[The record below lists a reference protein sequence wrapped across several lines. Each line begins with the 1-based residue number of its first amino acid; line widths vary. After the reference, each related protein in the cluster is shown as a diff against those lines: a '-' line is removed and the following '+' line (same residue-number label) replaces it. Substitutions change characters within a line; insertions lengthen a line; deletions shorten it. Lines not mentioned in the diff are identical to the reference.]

1 MINMEITLYSSLKEA
16 LETLKENEYLYSHSW
31 LNTLNIRYI
40 HKKRSSE
47 YEPVSISRSSPF
59 KYGRYEHFIFRKD
72 VIEDLV
78 RGTISAVENNS
89 NVFKSPLRES
99 ITLGL
104 KEFYSKME
112 DKDFVCVG
120 NAELRYPRG
129 HTIGKSKNLNAI
141 LVSMREEEWKKSF
154 MNLGTIKKIVEK
166 GITERIMKMKGI
178 KNGGDYY
185 SWDEYYWADII
196 IVADKE
202 LVDGKGRALAR
213 FWESDRVLGVD
224 KIVNTL
230 LSDWESESVS
240 ELKSLLQDNIERF
253 GKEYAKKNFSKMVL
267 GGVCLYL
274 SELPRPE
281 EMEVVMV
288 PINITS
294 ENKKGD
300 KEVEFLVLARLK
312 IGDMIFSWMP
322 VSVNYDAYKSG
333 GSDAIQSGT
342 KNLIRVVNQEEM
354 PVEMSKNKGKAI
366 FINTTLEE
374 KVLLFSLRK
383 QYNKTNILVDKIKHT
398 AEMEDFKFVRV
409 RLEDLENLSVKEYKE
424 IEGTKIVNE
433 EMVIEVMLGGEMKNL
448 GCEEIVDEPMKKQI
462 EDLANNLYE
471 QEIEEKDPGIRNC
484 IRLAEIAL
492 KRLLRVMEEEKISKR
507 NCMLIGRGI
516 YRDDYNRYQHN
527 IYPEEALEGE
537 ELLTKA
543 IKAIKDFPVP
553 EIVKRA
559 KRTIELLEVERD
571 KKPCFKVDGLEKKI
585 DVIEGIEEILKE
597 RHILYIKSL
606 SGTLSRMLE
615 NHISNIKG
623 VSGELGE
630 INRLSVALSGVVAS
644 AIGKFPNPN
653 DTAKINEMTR
663 EIYKLLFRSMV
674 GGKVEYYNYGENFGW
689 RGEGDKL
696 LEWRALIRDMVG
708 IRLRVRITETINV
721 EVSEEGVAVK
731 RWVTTST
738 RKDYGEDLWAV
749 YLDSGYKDK
758 LVEMT
763 VVR

>member
-1 MINMEITLYSSLKEA
+1 MINMKITFYSSLKEA

-31 LNTLNIRYI
+31 LNTLKIRYS

-120 NAELRYPRG
+120 NAELLYPRG
-129 HTIGKSKNLNAI
+129 HTIGRSKSLNEPI
-141 LVSMREEEWKKSF
+141 LMSMGEEEWRKSF
-154 MNLGTIKKIVEK
+154 MNLGTIKGIVEK

-185 SWDEYYWADII
+185 GWDEYNWVDII
-196 IVADKE
+196 IVVDKE

-213 FWESDRVLGVD
+213 FWESDRVLGVN

-230 LSDWESESVS
+230 LSGWESESVS
-240 ELKSLLQDNIERF
+240 ELKSLLQDNIEKF
-253 GKEYAKKNFSKMVL
+253 GQEYAKKNFSKMVL

-281 EMEVVMV
+281 KMEVVMV

-322 VSVNYDAYKSG
+322 VSVNYDAYEPG
-333 GSDAIQSGT
+333 GSGAIQSET

-366 FINTTLEE
+366 FINTALTE
-374 KVLLFSLRK
+374 KVFLFSLRK
-383 QYNKTNILVDKIKHT
+383 QYSKTNIVVDKIKYT

-409 RLEDLENLSVKEYKE
+409 RLEDVENLSVKEYKE

-433 EMVIEVMLGGEMKNL
+433 EMVIEVMLGGEIKNL

-471 QEIEEKDPGIRNC
+471 QEIEEKDPEIRNG
-484 IRLAEIAL
+484 IRLAEIVSR
-492 KRLLRVMEEEKISKR
+492 RLLKVMEEEKMSKR
-507 NCMLIGRGI
+507 KCMLVGRGI
-516 YRDDYNRYQHN
+516 YQDDYNTYQHD
-527 IYPEEALEGE
+527 IYPEAVLEGE
-537 ELLTKA
+537 ELLTK
-543 IKAIKDFPVP
+543 IVKDFPVP
-553 EIVKRA
+553 ETIKRA
-559 KRTIELLEVERD
+559 KKTIELLEVERE
-571 KKPCFKVDGLEKKI
+571 KKLCFKAGGLEKKI
-585 DVIEGIEEILKE
+585 DVIEEIGKILKE
-597 RHILYIKSL
+597 PLVLYIKIL

-615 NHISNIKG
+615 NHISNIEG
-623 VSGELGE
+623 VLGNLE
-630 INRLSVALSGVVAS
+630 KINRLSVALSGVVAS
-644 AIGKFPNPN
+644 AIGKLPNPN
-653 DTAKINEMTR
+653 DTAKINEMTK
-663 EIYKLLFRSMV
+663 EIYKLLFRSMT
-674 GGKVEYYNYGENFGW
+674 GGEAEHYDYGGNFGW
-689 RGEGDKL
+689 RRKRDTL
-696 LEWRALIRDMVG
+696 LEWEALIRDMVG
-708 IRLRVRITETINV
+708 IRLGVNIVETINV
-721 EVSEEGVAVK
+721 EVREERVAVK

-749 YLDSGYKDK
+749 YLDSGYKGK

>member
-1 MINMEITLYSSLKEA
+1 MINMKITLYSSLKEA

-31 LNTLNIRYI
+31 LNTLKIRYR
-40 HKKRSSE
+40 HKNRSNE
-47 YEPVSISRSSPF
+47 YEPVSISRSSPL

-129 HTIGKSKNLNAI
+129 YTIGKSENINEPI
-141 LVSMREEEWKKSF
+141 LMSMREEEWKKSF
-154 MNLGTIKKIVEK
+154 MNLGTIKEIVEK

-185 SWDEYYWADII
+185 SWGEHYWVDII
-196 IVADKE
+196 IVSDKE
-202 LVDGKGRALAR
+202 LVEGKGRALAR
-213 FWESDRVLGVD
+213 FWERDRVLGVD

-230 LSDWESESVS
+230 LSDWELESES
-240 ELKSLLQDNIERF
+240 ELKLLLQDKIEKF
-253 GKEYAKKNFSKMVL
+253 GQEHAKKNFSKMVL

-274 SELPRPE
+274 SDLPRPE
-281 EMEVVMV
+281 KMKVAMV

-312 IGDMIFSWMP
+312 IGDRIFSWMP
-322 VSVNYDAYKSG
+322 VSVNYDSYKSG
-333 GSDAIQSGT
+333 GSDAIQRGGT
-342 KNLIRVVNQEEM
+342 KNLIRIVNQEEM

-366 FINTTLEE
+366 FINTDLTE
-374 KVLLFSLRK
+374 KVLLFSSRK
-383 QYNKTNILVDKIKHT
+383 QHGKTNIMVDKIKYT
-398 AEMEDFKFVRV
+398 AEMENFKFVRV
-409 RLEDLENLSVKEYKE
+409 SLEDAENLSVKEYKE
-424 IEGTKIVNE
+424 IEKTKIVDE
-433 EMVIEVMLGGEMKNL
+433 EMVIEVMLKGEMKNL
-448 GCEEIVDEPMKKQI
+448 GCEEIVYEPMKKQI

-471 QEIEEKDPGIRNC
+471 KEMEEKDPETRNG

-492 KRLLRVMEEEKISKR
+492 KRLLRFMEEGKISKIE
-507 NCMLIGRGI
+507 CIITGRGV
-516 YRDDYNRYQHN
+516 YRDDYDTYQHK
-527 IYPEEALEGE
+527 IYPEAILEGE
-537 ELLTKA
+537 KLFTKA
-543 IKAIKDFPVP
+543 VKDFPVP
-553 EIVKRA
+553 EIVERA
-559 KRTIELLEVERD
+559 RKTIELLEMEREN
-571 KKPCFKVDGLEKKI
+571 KPCFKVDGLEKKI
-585 DVIEGIEEILKE
+585 EVIEGIEEILKE
-597 RHILYIKSL
+597 PRILYIKSL
-606 SGTLSRMLE
+606 SGTLSRMLG
-615 NHISNIKG
+615 NHISNVKG
-623 VSGELGE
+623 VLGELKE
-630 INRLSVALSGVVAS
+630 INRLSVALSGIVAS

-653 DTAKINEMTR
+653 DTAKINEMNK

-674 GGKVEYYNYGENFGW
+674 GGEVESYDYGENFGW
-689 RGEGDKL
+689 RRKSDTL
-696 LEWRALIRDMVG
+696 LEWRALISDMVG
-708 IRLRVRITETINV
+708 IRLTVKIIETINV
-721 EVSEEGVAVK
+721 KVLEERVEVK

-749 YLDSGYKDK
+749 YLDSGYKGK

-763 VVR
+763 AV